1 MKISNKLDSE
11 RKTSLWRY
19 ISMFLK
25 LLTPFRVAIGVAC
38 LTISVLIIY
47 SMLITN
53 IDRLLNSECGFNC
66 GYLLE
71 KTPSYF
77 NPLDYVLLRLSS
89 HHEKYFDIQMFLDT
103 ALFAT
108 MLIYTFICIL
118 YGIVKI
124 GINFFSLE
132 IYRLKRRDT
141 MPQALSVVSI
151 LVILMMFAFSMQLM
165 SIAPMYVTF
174 GDQRVNG
181 ESGEKCTLKE
191 SQISHKSMS
200 EGHVMNVGFGCQM
213 TMIAQLYT
221 KIQLSLPA
229 FTISYYILSWAFI
242 FTFGM
247 FLAYHSRS
255 KSSAHQLAG
264 YSQLNGNDE
273 EQDEDLQ

>member
-1 MKISNKLDSE
+1 
-11 RKTSLWRY
+11 
-19 ISMFLK
+19 MFINNL
-25 LLTPFRVAIGVAC
+25 
-38 LTISVLIIY
+38 
-47 SMLITN
+47 
-53 IDRLLNSECGFNC
+53 DRLLNSNCGFTC
-66 GYLLE
+66 GYIMDNS
-71 KTPSYF
+71 PSYF
-77 NPLDYVLLRLSS
+77 NPLDSLLQLLSAR
-89 HHEKYFDIQMFLDT
+89 HESFYNIQLFLDT
-103 ALFAT
+103 VLFVII
-108 MLIYTFICIL
+108 LLYTFICIL

-132 IYRLKRRDT
+132 IYRLRRRDT
-141 MPQALSVVSI
+141 MPQALSIVSI

-229 FTISYYILSWAFI
+229 FTICYFMLSWAFI
-242 FTFGM
+242 LAFAV
-247 FLAYHSRS
+247 FLAYHGHY
-255 KSSAHQLAG
+255 KTNYLAHQLAG

-273 EQDEDLQ
+273 EQDEDLQLFMKTALKEDNPALAQRIKNDRMIEHLEGQCWDNQSSLSSLK